1 MIVRSRPSAAQ
12 LLYVLRGSVVPRIWP
27 RILTIAFVSG
37 VVVWLHRLFPAYFPD
52 YSAAPFTLLG
62 LALSI
67 FLGFRNNACFDRWW
81 EARRQWGQ
89 LIVELRSFGRAVAA
103 LMPGTD
109 PETAALRRRMLRRG
123 IAYPYALAESLRAVA
138 HDAELDCYLD
148 AAESRRVGASRSRPD
163 ALLRAMAEDLA
174 TALREQ
180 RFGEVIYQGLANH
193 LTAISGIQAACER
206 IRHTPLPFAYTLL
219 LHRTAYL
226 FCLLLPFGLVDN
238 LGLATPLVAAI
249 VAYTFFGLDELGD
262 ELEEPFGLAENDLPL
277 KAMARLIEIS
287 LLETLGETELPAPLL
302 PEKYV
307 LH

>member
-1 MIVRSRPSAAQ
+1 MIVRARPNAFQ
-12 LLYVLRGSVVPRIWP
+12 LLYIMRGSVVPRILL
-27 RILTIAFVSG
+27 RLITITVLSG
-37 VVVWLHRLFPAYFPD
+37 VVVWLHRQFPVYFPD
-52 YSAAPFTLLG
+52 YTAAPFTLLG

-89 LIVELRSFGRAVAA
+89 LIVELRSFGREIAA

-109 PETAALRRRMLRRG
+109 PETVKLRRRMLHRG
-123 IAYPYALAESLRAVA
+123 IAYAYALADSLRATA
-138 HDAELDCYLD
+138 HGAELERYLD
-148 AAESRRVGASRSRPD
+148 TEEHRRMTARSSHPD
-163 ALLRAMAEDLA
+163 ALLREMAGDLA
-174 TALREQ
+174 AALRDG
-180 RFGEVIYQGLANH
+180 RLSDILYQGLVTH

-238 LGLATPLVAAI
+238 LGFATPLAAAI

-277 KAMARLIEIS
+277 KAMARMIEIS
-287 LLETLGETELPAPLL
+287 LLETLGETEIPAPLL
-302 PEKYV
+302 PENYV

>member
-1 MIVRSRPSAAQ
+1 MIVRSRPTALQ
-12 LLYVLRGSVVPRIWP
+12 LLYVMRGSVVPRILP
-27 RILTIAFVSG
+27 RLIVIAVLSG
-37 VVVWLHRLFPAYFPD
+37 VVVWLHREWPAYFPD
-52 YSAAPFTLLG
+52 YTAAPFALLG

-89 LIVELRSFGRAVAA
+89 LIVELRSFGREIAA
-103 LMPGTD
+103 LLPGTD
-109 PETAALRRRMLRRG
+109 PETAALRRRMLHRG
-123 IAYPYALAESLRAVA
+123 IAYAYALADSLRATA
-138 HDAELDCYLD
+138 HGAELTRYL
-148 AAESRRVGASRSRPD
+148 EPEEHRRMTASRGHPD
-163 ALLRAMAEDLA
+163 TLVREMAADLA
-174 TALREQ
+174 ACLRDR
-180 RFGEVIYQGLANH
+180 RFGDIIYQGLVGH

-238 LGLATPLVAAI
+238 LGFATPLVAAI

-262 ELEEPFGLAENDLPL
+262 ELEEPFGLAQNDLPV
-277 KAMARLIEIS
+277 KAMARMIEIS
-287 LLETLGETELPAPLL
+287 LLETLGETDIPEPLL
-302 PEKYV
+302 PKNYV